1 MIGKLQKDASPMDQL
16 VIMQD
21 NGTADIANVIDIDHE
36 RIFAS
41 SSTQDY
47 SVPTSNVTS
56 YVGGRGRIYVVAA
69 PTEYVDDTKRLAQ
82 LEISKTLAQITHYKD
97 NVNAEDKKSIS
108 LREILSYVT
117 IFILILGL
125 IFK

>member
-1 MIGKLQKDASPMDQL
+1 MLTKLQKDASPADQL

-21 NGTADIANVIDIDHE
+21 NGTADIANVLDVDHE

-41 SSTQDY
+41 SGDQDY
-47 SVPTSNVTS
+47 SVPTSNVMS
-56 YVGGRGRIYVVAA
+56 YVGSRGRIYVVGGE
-69 PTEYVDDTKRLAQ
+69 TEYIDDTKRLAQ

-97 NVNAEDKKSIS
+97 GVTPEEQKKIHI
-108 LREILSYVT
+108 REVLLYVAV
-117 IFILILGL
+117 FVLIMGL